1 MKAELM
7 ISELCLDIDKETGK
21 KYIYPSL
28 IDFYADTKEDH
39 EELINTMLESGLFDF
54 TNTGKYEGIDNRT
67 NRHWTYDE
75 GKPSVQ
81 WLICLIRNINF
92 MNYGENDITI
102 KISKEYLLDNEAVID
117 LASEDRED
125 TEELMEEL
133 IDLYVYHLKALLKRR
148 KCGDWLKTDTE
159 GKLSKNIKSGI
170 GRQVIYIK

>member
-1 MKAELM
+1 
-7 ISELCLDIDKETGK
+7 
-21 KYIYPSL
+21 
-28 IDFYADTKEDH
+28 
-39 EELINTMLESGLFDF
+39 
-54 TNTGKYEGIDNRT
+54 
-67 NRHWTYDE
+67 
-75 GKPSVQ
+75 
-81 WLICLIRNINF
+81 

-125 TEELMEEL
+125 TEELMEDL

-170 GRQVIYIK
+170 GHQVIYIK